1 MTLATRTA
9 LAVALSLLLPLAGR
23 ALAQEPV
30 PTSTDGAAVESS
42 DSTPTGGEASETVNL
57 ETVPAETSAEEVSES
72 GARDQYAVRSEL
84 NQLLREHHR
93 DLTHVLVI
101 DPDLLANESYMAE
114 YPALARFLAANPE
127 VTENP
132 RFYMAEWGDP
142 RLRDDDLNDILE
154 GMVILATFGLIA
166 VALAWIIRT
175 ILEQKR
181 WNRLS
186 RTQTEVH
193 NKILDRFGSSEEL
206 IEYMKSPAGS
216 KFLEAAPIPV
226 RTAST
231 SVSPPMS
238 RLMISIQIGV
248 VVVATG
254 LGMMLIAI
262 PLEGESAVTMFSL
275 GAIAF
280 CVGAGF
286 IASAAVSLTMSRRL
300 GIWQDPS
307 AQNQLHE
314 PEQLR

>member
-1 MTLATRTA
+1 MTLTTRTA
-9 LAVALSLLLPLAGR
+9 LALALSLMLSLAGR
-23 ALAQEPV
+23 ALAQETV
-30 PTSTDGAAVESS
+30 PTSTSDAAVESS
-42 DSTPTGGEASETVNL
+42 EITATAGEDSETAAT
-57 ETVPAETSAEEVSES
+57 ETAPEDITTVEETAE
-72 GARDQYAVRSEL
+72 RDPYAIRTAL

-101 DPDLLANESYMAE
+101 DPDLLANASYMAE
-114 YPALARFLAANPE
+114 YPALARFIAENPE
-127 VTENP
+127 VAENP

-142 RLRDDDLNDILE
+142 RRGGDAFDDLIE
-154 GMVILATFGLIA
+154 GIAIFATFGLIA
-166 VALAWIIRT
+166 LALAWIIRT

-231 SVSPPMS
+231 SVTAPMS
-238 RLMISIQIGV
+238 RLMLSIQIGV

-262 PLEGESAVTMFSL
+262 PLEGDSAVSMFSL
-275 GAIAF
+275 GAIGF

-300 GIWQDPS
+300 GIWQDTS
-307 AQNQLHE
+307 ATNQLHE